1 MNRGFIKGT
10 RAPFSYGLN
19 RVWSFEYEA
28 IIECIRKR
36 PWLAHIKR
44 MEQSYFRTVALEEY
58 QSNPWYTC
66 GEAAPLLGL
75 VDHNA
80 VQRYIK
86 RGWLRADRK
95 PGAGG
100 LGQYVIRQRDIDVFL
115 LDDPRP
121 GNRSWWMKAVRKQTL
136 RRERQRQYRLRR
148 KMPAVDWR
156 GRGTK
161 VKHCPVGR
169 ESCHE
174 QCPARKESR
183 CCFRSRT
190 GTELR
195 WLRLRERR

>member
-136 RRERQRQYRLRR
+136 RRERQRQYRLR
-148 KMPAVDWR
+148 
-156 GRGTK
+156 
-161 VKHCPVGR
+161 
-169 ESCHE
+169 
-174 QCPARKESR
+174 
-183 CCFRSRT
+183 
-190 GTELR
+190 
-195 WLRLRERR
+195 